1 MSDKK
6 LKTNKAGYKIYKWYD
21 DVYYVAD
28 VWKGIEYVTKYP
40 QLFYKRKPEISI
52 TPHVRKEP
60 DLDAL
65 VVAVMLMLDD
75 AEKVEQKAKGKT

>member
-1 MSDKK
+1 MPSKK
-6 LKTNKAGYKIYKWYD
+6 LKANKAGYYIYKWFD

-28 VWKGIEYVTKYP
+28 VWKGIEYVTKQP
-40 QLFYKRKPEISI
+40 QIFYKRKQEVTI
-52 TPHVRKEP
+52 TPHLRKEP

-75 AEKVEQKAKGKT
+75 AEKVE